1 MRKAQYV
8 LFFMNMFSGMA
19 YSIIAPLFPVIAD
32 KQGVSEEVLGYLISI
47 CALSSFCVAP
57 FVPLLIKKFG
67 RIDILYITT
76 FGEATCI
83 ILYGFFNF
91 LPSYYSLIIISFTVR
106 IIHGFCGGIV
116 GIMVYSLISCIS
128 TEDEIQIALGNM
140 EVAWCIGLSAGPLF
154 ASVFYEIGGYTL
166 PFLALGGSL
175 YISVYLTKLVSA
187 EQVNNN
193 DDEEKEEEEHSILKA
208 IFHCNIIVN
217 LGTVTIG
224 IIVTTYYFPCLSNH
238 LVQNFGLSISTSS
251 LFFIVGMVFY
261 MFFLQF
267 LSIITKKFGMHGTPC
282 IGLLM
287 TAFGCLFIYPVPPIP
302 KSIISI
308 LFGLC
313 MAGGAGAPINVPA
326 LINLSRDLKIYD
338 STLDEF
344 TANDIASTLYTIVN
358 NIGDFIG
365 PTLGGFLSSRFGFK
379 NCCLIISVFIFIYL
393 IIFII
398 TFYSDIKKEY
408 NEYKERTSEYD
419 IEQIKGEFGV
429 NGLEGKDN
437 LNSTFVMNINDLFD
451 NHFAFIRRKHSFIK
465 TRHSGSKLN
474 HSLLT
479 SLTT

>member
-76 FGEATCI
+76 FGEASCI
-83 ILYGFFNF
+83 ILYGFFNY

-106 IIHGFCGGIV
+106 IIHGFCGGVV

-187 EQVNNN
+187 EQ
-193 DDEEKEEEEHSILKA
+193 
-208 IFHCNIIVN
+208 
-217 LGTVTIG
+217 VTIG

-338 STLDEF
+338 STLDDF

-379 NCCLIISVFIFIYL
+379 NCCLIISIFIFIYL

-398 TFYSDIKKEY
+398 TFCSDIKKEY
-408 NEYKERTSEYD
+408 NEYKERASEYD
-419 IEQIKGEFGV
+419 IGQIKGEFGD
-429 NGLEGKDN
+429 NELEAKDN